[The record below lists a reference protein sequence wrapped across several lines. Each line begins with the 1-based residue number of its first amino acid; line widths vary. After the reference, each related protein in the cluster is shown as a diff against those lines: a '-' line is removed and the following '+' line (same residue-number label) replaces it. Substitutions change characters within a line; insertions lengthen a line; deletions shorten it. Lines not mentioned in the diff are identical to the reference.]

1 MKKLTLFF
9 ALLLG
14 MFLFPSVETHAAA
27 VPRVMAYDLKSEKD
41 TPAKGFTKFTFSTN
55 TKPTKAYLIFYHAGN
70 EVFRK
75 DITTQ
80 AQKQLKDATY
90 TIRTSDLPELTNM
103 KWAIEVQGE
112 SITTFERLNDVSGTT
127 TKYKFNRPQGI
138 TIDNNTE
145 SDFFGRM
152 YIALP
157 KGGYDYT
164 KGIVVFDAVH
174 NVLSAGGITATGISL
189 SDDDRLGMHRIAVNP
204 INNNVYYAKS
214 QSPTGVYELIPN
226 ATNILSDGGTAKDAV
241 SGLGFTNVD
250 AICFDTDGTMFVMDN
265 ANTSTGGTLYKVKN
279 GVKTKILQNGI
290 WGVTDIGLAP
300 DGRGGVWIAQ
310 NRTYVTSDNLA
321 ALSHVNANG
330 VADYIINKNASAE
343 MQALCPQGNGNA
355 GFRGQCAYNAN
366 EDILA
371 FAGNYMVTLFKVT
384 YDSNNKPSL
393 IRWKDTGKI
402 TNAKNIDGIAFDY
415 AGNLVF
421 LSAQTERFYHYT
433 VPTTTN
439 SCITPAKSTMQV
451 NGPATCRVMPH
462 DLTVVD
468 NGDSYTISYK
478 TNTNAQSG
486 NLVLFKED
494 GKTIDKTFAL
504 TTPIQRNKV
513 NQITVAKSEL
523 PARNKIAWGIELTGK
538 VVPKYTYLQ
547 EITDHTRQIYDFY
560 NTQGVVV
567 DNNPESDY
575 FGKIYV
581 QATLNGA
588 SDGSSDRA
596 DAQKAGLFI
605 YNQWLDELNPTTNV
619 GIKPTLPSGYSI
631 GGSNQFNR
639 LAIDPTTNNI
649 TYCYAVSGKPAIF
662 SMDRANLT
670 GTPTNLLA
678 GQTGIIRSVAH
689 CFDAEGN
696 LYVMDLPGSGQIFKI
711 DKNGTKTTFGAKT
724 SKYVGVNISLAADG
738 RGGLWVAQNRGQ
750 IDAYYQLVH
759 YNNSGDIDYSVY
771 DDKGTYNSTNGT
783 KGTSSTG
790 FTGGSARG
798 ALAYDAERQI
808 LAQGRDGTVVLFDVT
823 YNATTG
829 VPTLTKRDAVA
840 SIGGNKIDGLA
851 FDYVGDLYVVNS
863 GKEKFQKFT
872 IPTDNNTCLVPA
884 KKSLALDNAQITYEL
899 NGGVTNDYGWMSK
912 DDMFKACMNDGGVTT
927 LPSLTELKA
936 LGNDAALTAI
946 CGKFGKGAAQKVLD
960 NDKWNWLEEYVMS
973 VQNASSATKLVAG
986 GDPTDNTGW
995 AYAIAAF
1002 FIEGQRTSWPVSADF
1017 TQAGLDE
1024 AYQRAWKHGYDNPTM
1039 PTAEFVL
1046 NTPYKDG
1053 YTFDGWYAASNFSG
1067 AKVTKV
1073 QPNMD
1078 GTLYAKWI
1086 EYIPTIAE
1094 VKALANN
1101 ATTNVAGVVTYV
1113 SGNEVFV
1120 QDPTGGIVVVTATN
1134 ATCTVGQSIKA
1145 SGTKTITNGAP
1156 QVINATIASAEAG
1169 TLPEETAFESLNQ
1182 LVNDTDLKHYAT
1194 RITVPGLK
1202 VASYDGNGY
1211 PTLTDGLNTALC
1223 YKMPINQSTFPVGT
1237 KVVITAVGGWN
1248 NGFQFRGDVA
1258 GVTLAPGIAKDTY
1271 AYPERENGKYTL
1283 ANKWIVSNIKG
1294 NYQANK
1300 PGPDGYVRAMAASNG
1315 KMYFINRETVSLTV
1329 VDGATGE
1336 MLSSIPITGTDIF
1349 KVDGA
1354 NAVTVAYN
1362 DIKVDDAGNILISA
1376 CVSGANTFFVYKVNP
1391 TTGVVTEL
1399 IKDRLQNTWAGLSYR
1414 FDAIGVA
1421 GDVTNN
1427 GVIMAANANA
1437 WEAYRWKI
1445 NGGVVGSCEKIAL
1458 TGTGSNPGTAPQ
1470 IQPLDA
1476 QGKQFYVDGSGVNPI
1491 LFNENG
1497 TQAGKFTA
1505 GSLVRNQTNDVA
1517 YLNQTL
1523 NGIAEFTID
1532 TERFVVLAATATN
1545 ATPAASYALYKFTDD
1560 THNISTA
1567 EPLWFFPND
1576 GMGTVTNGSFAAPVS
1591 VEVNDNVATIY
1602 LYSAN
1607 NGYAAYTFT
1616 LTEQVKTV
1624 TIDEDAD
1631 NTIALAPFVGET
1643 VTANV
1648 VRNFAPNSVLTL
1660 TLPFD
1665 MSASQISTFFGN
1677 AKVYEFA
1684 TVVEDDYEIHLQFS
1698 STSSISAGKPY
1709 ILVTPTTGGYDA
1721 EDGFTIENVIINTTP
1736 NPVTKGAITMQPA
1749 LDAGGT
1755 LNQNN
1760 QYYLSGGGLYNAG
1773 TYNMA
1778 IVGLRAYFES
1788 TSPLPVRARVV
1799 FQDNEATSIPM
1810 VEAQS
1815 ENNVRKVMKNGQLII
1830 IRGEQKYNVQGQRME

>member
-27 VPRVMAYDLKSEKD
+27 PRVMAYDLKSEKD

-55 TKPTKAYLIFYHAGN
+55 TKPTKAYLIFYHAGS
-70 EVFRK
+70 EVYRT

-112 SITTFERLNDVSGTT
+112 AISTFAEVGNDGLRFDRGYATM
-127 TKYKFNRPQGI
+127 
-138 TIDNNTE
+138 DNNPE
-145 SDFFGRM
+145 SNYFGRV
-152 YIALP
+152 YVADRRST
-157 KGGYDYT
+157 KANGGLFVYNPDLSRVNET
-164 KGIVVFDAVH
+164 VNKLG
-174 NVLSAGGITATGISL
+174 LSASGFSRPAVGSDGTIYLASYSDLESGIFVVNPADLTVCTQFYNGTRASNGLFTNANGEELGSSTSGVGIYGEGKNTVVYSKMEDGTGISSGKFPIVCYQIGQTDGSVL
-189 SDDDRLGMHRIAVNP
+189 KSWNKAPTWRKSDFLNYG
-204 INNNVYYAKS
+204 NNGFAATDKGVWVS
-214 QSPTGVYELIPN
+214 QNKATSDSRPGFVFIDKNGELKYN
-226 ATNILSDGGTAKDAV
+226 AQTN
-241 SGLGFTNVD
+241 GF
-250 AICFDTDGTMFVMDN
+250 CTDGTFGAGIATN
-265 ANTSTGGTLYKVKN
+265 AANDRLYVNGQGGYIHEFKVDWNGTTPTL
-279 GVKTKILQNGI
+279 TKITSHKTGYTYISTLS
-290 WGVTDIGLAP
+290 VDLA
-300 DGRGGVWIAQ
+300 GNLIA
-310 NRTYVTSDNLA
+310 
-321 ALSHVNANG
+321 
-330 VADYIINKNASAE
+330 
-343 MQALCPQGNGNA
+343 C
-355 GFRGQCAYNAN
+355 
-366 EDILA
+366 
-371 FAGNYMVTLFKVT
+371 AGNYFR
-384 YDSNNKPSL
+384 SNN
-393 IRWKDTGKI
+393 
-402 TNAKNIDGIAFDY
+402 TNEMR
-415 AGNLVF
+415 LV
-421 LSAQTERFYHYT
+421 RF
-433 VPTTTN
+433 VIPTTSNT
-439 SCITPAKSTMQV
+439 CTTPAKSTMQV
-451 NGPATCRVMPH
+451 DGPPTCRVMPH

-513 NQITVAKSEL
+513 NQITIAKSEL

-538 VVPKYTYLQ
+538 AVPKYTYLQ

-605 YNQWLDELNPTTNV
+605 YNQWLDELNPTSNV
-619 GIKPTLPSGYSI
+619 GIQPSLPSGYSI
-631 GGSNQFNR
+631 GSANQFNR

-649 TYCYAVSGKPAIF
+649 TYCYAVSGKPAVF
-662 SMDRANLT
+662 SMNRANLT

-678 GQTGIIRSVAH
+678 GQTGITRSVAH

-711 DKNGTKTTFGAKT
+711 DKNGNKSTFGAST
-724 SKYVGVNISLAADG
+724 SKYVQVNSSLAADG
-738 RGGLWVAQNRGQ
+738 RGGLWVSQNRSA

-759 YNNSGDIDYSVY
+759 YNASGTIDFAVY
-771 DDKGTYNSTNGT
+771 QGNEN
-783 KGTSSTG
+783 G

-798 ALAYDAERQI
+798 ALAYDTKRQV
-808 LAQGRDGTVVLFDVT
+808 LAQGREGTVVLFDVA

-829 VPTLTKRDAVA
+829 APTLTKRDVVA
-840 SIGGNKIDGLA
+840 SIGGNKIDGIA

-872 IPTDNNTCLVPA
+872 LPTDNNTCTVPA
-884 KKSLALDNAQITYEL
+884 KKSLALDNASITYEL

-912 DDMFKACMNDGGVTT
+912 EDLFQSCMADAGVTGLGT
-927 LPSLTELKA
+927 LAEIKPTGDPAKIV
-936 LGNDAALTAI
+936 T
-946 CGKFGKGAAQKVLD
+946 KFTQAKCQTILD
-960 NDKWNWLEEYVMS
+960 NAKWDWLEAYIMS
-973 VQNASSATKLVAG
+973 VQNADAGATKLTAG
-986 GDPTDNTGW
+986 TTSAGW
-995 AYAIAAF
+995 AYAVAAF

-1017 TQAGLDE
+1017 AQAGLDE
-1024 AYQRAWKHGYDNPTM
+1024 AYQRAWEHGYDNPTK
-1039 PTAEFVL
+1039 PTSEFVL

-1053 YTFDGWYAASNFSG
+1053 YTFDGWYATADFSG
-1067 AKVTKV
+1067 AKVAKV
-1073 QPNMD
+1073 QPNMN

-1094 VKALANN
+1094 VKALADN

-1120 QDPTGGIVVVTATN
+1120 QDPTGGIVLVTATN

-1202 VASYDGNGY
+1202 VASYDSNGY

-1248 NGFQFRGDVA
+1248 NGFQFRGDVT
-1258 GVTLAPGIAKDTY
+1258 GITLAPGIAKDTY
-1271 AYPERENGKYTL
+1271 AYPARENGKYTL

-1300 PGPDGYVRAMAASNG
+1300 PGPDGYVRAMAAVNG
-1315 KMYFINRETVSLTV
+1315 KMYFINRETESLTV
-1329 VDGATGE
+1329 VDGATGA
-1336 MLSSIPITGTDIF
+1336 MLNSIAITGTDIF
-1349 KVDGA
+1349 KVGG
-1354 NAVTVAYN
+1354 NIAVTVAYN

-1376 CVSGANTFFVYKVNP
+1376 CVSSGNTFFVYKVNP
-1391 TTGVVTEL
+1391 TTGVATEL
-1399 IKDRLQNTWAGLSYR
+1399 IKDRLQDTWSGLNYR

-1445 NGGVVGSCEKIAL
+1445 NGGVASACEKITL

-1476 QGKQFYVDGSGVNPI
+1476 QGKQFYVDGSGINPI

-1497 TQAGKFTA
+1497 TQAGKFIA
-1505 GSLVRNQTNDVA
+1505 GSPVRNQTNDVA

-1523 NGIAEFTID
+1523 NGIAEFNIG
-1532 TERFVVLAATATN
+1532 TERFVVLAATATST
-1545 ATPAASYALYKFTDD
+1545 TPAASYALYKFTDD

-1576 GMGTVTNGSFAAPVS
+1576 GMGTVTNGSFAAPIS
-1591 VEVNDNVATIY
+1591 VEVDDNVATIY

-1624 TIDEDAD
+1624 TIDEKAD
-1631 NTIALAPFVGET
+1631 NTTALTSFEGQT
-1643 VTANV
+1643 VTAKVTRAFSND
-1648 VRNFAPNSVLTL
+1648 SYKTL

-1665 MSASQISTFFGN
+1665 MDAAQIQDVFGD
-1677 AKVYEFA
+1677 AKVYEF
-1684 TVVEDDYEIHLQFS
+1684 TSVVEGSDALHLQFEP
-1698 STSSISAGKPY
+1698 TPSIVAGTPY
-1709 ILVTPTTGGYDA
+1709 IIDLPDGDYDA
-1721 EDGFTIENVIINTTP
+1721 KDGFTIENVTINTTL
-1736 NPVTKGAITMQPA
+1736 NSVKQGVITMEPV
-1749 LDAGGT
+1749 LD
-1755 LNQNN
+1755 
-1760 QYYLSGGGLYNAG
+1760 GGGRLDEAGQYWLSADNFLYNAG
-1773 TYNMA
+1773 NYPTA
-1778 IVGLRAYFES
+1778 LLGLRAYF
-1788 TSPLPVRARVV
+1788 TSSSPMPIRARVV
-1799 FQDNEATSIPM
+1799 FDENQATSIP
-1810 VEAQS
+1810 VVVAP

>member
-1 MKKLTLFF
+1 MKKVTLFF

-27 VPRVMAYDLKSEKD
+27 VPRVMAYDLKSEMNA
-41 TPAKGFTKFTFSTN
+41 PADGFTKFTFSTN
-55 TKPTKAYLIFYHAGN
+55 TKPTKAYLVFYHAGS

-103 KWAIEVQGE
+103 KWAIEVQGDAIE
-112 SITTFERLNDVSGTT
+112 KFECTNDVSGTP
-127 TKYKFNRPQGI
+127 TKYKFNRPQGVA
-138 TIDNNTE
+138 IDNNIE

-157 KGGYDYT
+157 KGGYDHT
-164 KGIVVFDAVH
+164 KGIVVFDPVH
-174 NVLSAGGITATGISL
+174 NVLSYGGITATDVTLG
-189 SDDDRLGMHRIAVNP
+189 DDDRLGMHRIAVDPTTNK
-204 INNNVYYAKS
+204 VYYAKS
-214 QSPTGVYELIPN
+214 ESPTAVYELTPN
-226 ATNILSDGGTAKDAV
+226 ATSILSDGGTAKNIVD
-241 SGLGFTNVD
+241 GLGFTRVD
-250 AICFDTDGTMFVMDN
+250 AICFDVDGNMFVMDN
-265 ANTSTGGTLYKVKN
+265 CNTSTGGTLYKVKN

-290 WGVTDIGLAP
+290 WGVTDIGMAP
-300 DGRGGVWIAQ
+300 DGKGGIWIAQ
-310 NRTYVTSDNLA
+310 NRSTVTTDNLA

-330 VADYIINKNASAE
+330 ETDYVINKNATDE
-343 MQALCPQGNGNA
+343 MKALCPNNNGNA
-355 GFRGQCAYNAN
+355 GFRGQCAYNAEEN
-366 EDILA
+366 ILA
-371 FAGNYMVTLFKVT
+371 FGGNYMVTLFNVT

-393 IRWKDTGKI
+393 TRWKDTGKL
-402 TNAKNIDGIAFDY
+402 TKNIDGLAFDH
-415 AGNLVF
+415 AGNLVVM
-421 LSAQTERFYHYT
+421 SAQSERFYHYT

-439 SCITPAKSTMQV
+439 SCITPAKSTLQV

-538 VVPKYTYLQ
+538 AVPKYTYLQ

-575 FGKIYV
+575 FGMIYV
-581 QATLNGA
+581 QATRNGA

-596 DAQKAGLFI
+596 DTQKAGLFI

-619 GIKPTLPSGYSI
+619 GIKPALPSGYSI
-631 GGSNQFNR
+631 GSNYQFNR

-649 TYCYAVSGKPAIF
+649 TYCYAISGQPAIF

-670 GTPTNLLA
+670 GAPTNLLA
-678 GQTGIIRSVAH
+678 GQTGITRSVAH

-711 DKNGTKTTFGAKT
+711 DKNGTKTTFGAST
-724 SKYVGVNISLAADG
+724 DKYVQVYTSLASDG
-738 RGGLWVAQNRGQ
+738 RGGLWISQNRSA
-750 IDAYYQLVH
+750 IDTYYQLVH
-759 YNNSGDIDYSVY
+759 YNASGTVDFAVY
-771 DDKGTYNSTNGT
+771 QGSEN
-783 KGTSSTG
+783 G

-808 LAQGRDGTVVLFDVT
+808 LAQGRNGTVVLFDVT

-829 VPTLTKRDAVA
+829 VPTLTKRDYVA
-840 SIGGNKIDGLA
+840 SVNGTNIDGIA

-863 GKEKFQKFT
+863 SKEKFQKFT

-912 DDMFKACMNDGGVTT
+912 EDLFQSCMADAGVTGLGT
-927 LPSLTELKA
+927 LAEIKPTGDPAEIVK
-936 LGNDAALTAI
+936 
-946 CGKFGKGAAQKVLD
+946 KFTQTKCQTILD
-960 NDKWNWLEEYVMS
+960 NAKWDWLEAYIMS
-973 VQNASSATKLVAG
+973 VQNADAGATKLTAG
-986 GDPTDNTGW
+986 TTSAGW

-1017 TQAGLDE
+1017 AQAGLDE
-1024 AYQRAWKHGYDNPTM
+1024 AYQRAWKHGYDNPTK
-1039 PTAEFVL
+1039 PTSEFVL

-1053 YTFDGWYAASNFSG
+1053 YTFDGWYAAADCSG

-1073 QPNMD
+1073 QPNMN

-1120 QDPTGGIVVVTATN
+1120 QDPTGGIVLITTTN

-1156 QVINATIASAEAG
+1156 QVINAVIASAEAG
-1169 TLPEETAFESLNQ
+1169 TLPEETAFESLSQ
-1182 LVNDTDLKHYAT
+1182 LVNDTELKHYAT

-1202 VASYDGNGY
+1202 VASYDSNGY
-1211 PTLTDGLNTALC
+1211 PTLTDGINSALC
-1223 YKMPINQSTFPVGT
+1223 YKMPISQSTFPVGT

-1258 GVTLAPGIAKDTY
+1258 GVTLAPDIAKDTY
-1271 AYPERENGKYTL
+1271 AYPARENGKYTL

-1300 PGPDGYVRAMAASNG
+1300 PGPDGYVRAMAAANG

-1376 CVSGANTFFVYKVNP
+1376 CVSGGNTFFVYKVNP
-1391 TTGVVTEL
+1391 ITGVATEL
-1399 IKDRLQNTWAGLSYR
+1399 IKDRLQDTWAGLSYR

-1445 NGGVVGSCEKIAL
+1445 NGGIAGTCEKITL

-1505 GSLVRNQTNDVA
+1505 GSPVRNQTNDVA

-1523 NGIAEFTID
+1523 NGIAEFTIG

-1545 ATPAASYALYKFTDD
+1545 IAHPASYALYKFTDD

-1624 TIDEDAD
+1624 TIDENAN
-1631 NTIALAPFVGET
+1631 NTNALAPFVGET

-1648 VRNFAPNSVLTL
+1648 VRDFAPNSVLTL

-1677 AKVYEFA
+1677 AKVYEFNN
-1684 TVVEDDYEIHLQFS
+1684 VVEDEYEIHLQFR

-1736 NPVTKGAITMQPA
+1736 NPVTIGAITMQPA
-1749 LDAGGT
+1749 LDAVGT

-1810 VEAQS
+1810 VEVQHG
-1815 ENNVRKVMKNGQLII
+1815 NNVRKVMKDGQIII
-1830 IRGEQKYNVQGQRME
+1830 IRGEQKYNIQGQRIE

>member
-1 MKKLTLFF
+1 MKKLSLFV

-14 MFLFPSVETHAAA
+14 IFLFNSATADAA
-27 VPRVMAYDLKSEKD
+27 VPRVMAYGLKSEMN
-41 TPAKGFTKFTFSTN
+41 TPVDGFTKFTFSTN
-55 TKPTKAYLIFYHAGN
+55 TKPTKAYLIFYHAGE
-70 EVFRK
+70 EVYRV

-80 AQKQLKDATY
+80 AQKQLTNATY
-90 TIRTSDLPELTNM
+90 TLRTSNLPELTNM
-103 KWAIEVQGE
+103 KWAIEVQGDAIGSLE
-112 SITTFERLNDVSGTT
+112 CTNDVSGTT
-127 TKYKFNRPQGI
+127 TKYKFNRPQGAA
-138 TIDNNTE
+138 IDNNPE
-145 SDFFGRM
+145 SDFFGRI
-152 YIALP
+152 YITMP
-157 KGGYDYT
+157 RGGYDHAT
-164 KGIVVFDAVH
+164 GIVVFDPIH
-174 NVLSAGGITATGISL
+174 NVLSNSGIAASGVSL
-189 SDDDRLGMHRIAVNP
+189 DDETYGMHRIAVNP
-204 INNNVYYAKS
+204 ANNHVYYTKS
-214 QSPTGVYELIPN
+214 IASNTAIYELTPN
-226 ATNILSDGGTAKDAV
+226 ATNILSDGGTAKDV
-241 SGLGFTNVD
+241 ISGLGFTRAD
-250 AICFDTDGTMFVMDN
+250 AVCFADDGTMFVMDN
-265 ANTSTGGTLYKVKN
+265 AKYSGGALGKIYKVKDN
-279 GVKTKILQNGI
+279 AKTLFNDDAIWSNNPNSLASDGEGGI
-290 WGVTDIGLAP
+290 WVTQFRGAAGVFPILAH
-300 DGRGGVWIAQ
+300 I
-310 NRTYVTSDNLA
+310 
-321 ALSHVNANG
+321 
-330 VADYIINKNASAE
+330 NASGTA
-343 MQALCPQGNGNA
+343 
-355 GFRGQCAYNAN
+355 
-366 EDILA
+366 D
-371 FAGNYMVTLFKVT
+371 FKVT
-384 YDSNNKPSL
+384 SNINSWFPESNATKGGSMAYDARHKVVAIGGSGMVMLFQVKEVDGKPTLDSKIGQISLRNNAADEVNGL
-393 IRWKDTGKI
+393 
-402 TNAKNIDGIAFDY
+402 AFDY
-415 AGNLVF
+415 AGNLVA
-421 LSAQTERFYHYT
+421 LSRSSERFYHYA
-433 VPTTTN
+433 VPTNNN

-468 NGDSYTISYK
+468 DGDSYTISYK

-538 VVPKYTYLQ
+538 AVPKYTYLQ

-575 FGKIYV
+575 FGMIYV
-581 QATLNGA
+581 QATRNGA

-596 DAQKAGLFI
+596 DTQKAGLFI

-619 GIKPTLPSGYSI
+619 GIKPALPSGYSI
-631 GGSNQFNR
+631 GSNYQFNR

-649 TYCYAVSGKPAIF
+649 TYCYAISGQPAIF

-678 GQTGIIRSVAH
+678 GQTGITRSVAH

-711 DKNGTKTTFGAKT
+711 DKNGTKTTFGAST
-724 SKYVGVNISLAADG
+724 SKYVQVYTSLASDG
-738 RGGLWVAQNRGQ
+738 RGGLWVSQNRGA
-750 IDAYYQLVH
+750 IDTYYQLVH
-759 YNNSGDIDYSVY
+759 YNASGTIDFAVY
-771 DDKGTYNSTNGT
+771 QGSEN
-783 KGTSSTG
+783 G

-808 LAQGRDGTVVLFDVT
+808 LAQGRNGTVVLFDVT

-829 VPTLTKRDAVA
+829 VPTLTKRDYVA
-840 SIGGNKIDGLA
+840 SVNGTNIDGIA

-863 GKEKFQKFT
+863 SKEKFQKFT

-973 VQNASSATKLVAG
+973 VQNASSATTLVTG
-986 GDPTDNTGW
+986 GSLTDSDKTAW

-1120 QDPTGGIVVVTATN
+1120 QDPTGGIVLITTTN

-1156 QVINATIASAEAG
+1156 QVINAVIASAEAG
-1169 TLPEETAFESLNQ
+1169 TLPEETAFESLSQ
-1182 LVNDTDLKHYAT
+1182 LVNDTELKHYAT

-1202 VASYDGNGY
+1202 VASYDSNGY
-1211 PTLTDGLNTALC
+1211 PTLTDGINSALC
-1223 YKMPINQSTFPVGT
+1223 YKMPISQSTFPVGT

-1271 AYPERENGKYTL
+1271 AYPARENGKYTL

-1300 PGPDGYVRAMAASNG
+1300 PGPDGYVRAMAAANG

-1376 CVSGANTFFVYKVNP
+1376 CVSGGNTFFVYKVNP
-1391 TTGVVTEL
+1391 ITGVATEL
-1399 IKDRLQNTWAGLSYR
+1399 IKDRLQDTWAGLSYR

-1445 NGGVVGSCEKIAL
+1445 NGGVVGTCEKITL

-1505 GSLVRNQTNDVA
+1505 GSPVRNQTNDVA

-1545 ATPAASYALYKFTDD
+1545 IAHPASYALYKFTDD

-1624 TIDEDAD
+1624 TIDENAN
-1631 NTIALAPFVGET
+1631 NTTALAPFVGET

-1648 VRNFAPNSVLTL
+1648 VRDFAPNSVLTL

-1677 AKVYEFA
+1677 AKVYEFNN
-1684 TVVEDDYEIHLQFS
+1684 VVEDEYEIHLQFS

-1755 LNQNN
+1755 LNKNN

-1773 TYNMA
+1773 TYDME

-1810 VEAQS
+1810 VEVQHG
-1815 ENNVRKVMKNGQLII
+1815 NNVRKVMKDGQIII
-1830 IRGEQKYNVQGQRME
+1830 IRGEQKYNIQGQRIE

>member
-14 MFLFPSVETHAAA
+14 MFLFPSVETHAAE
-27 VPRVMAYDLKSEKD
+27 PRVMAYDLKSEKD

-103 KWAIEVQGE
+103 KWAIEVQGNAI
-112 SITTFERLNDVSGTT
+112 STFAEAGNDGLRFDRGYATM
-127 TKYKFNRPQGI
+127 
-138 TIDNNTE
+138 DNNPE
-145 SDFFGRM
+145 SNYFGRV
-152 YIALP
+152 YVADRRST
-157 KGGYDYT
+157 KANGGLFVYNPDLSRVNET
-164 KGIVVFDAVH
+164 VNKLG
-174 NVLSAGGITATGISL
+174 LSASGFSRPAVGSDGTIYLAAYSDLESGIFVVNPADLTTCTQFYDGTRASNGLFTNGGVEIGSSTSGVGVCGEGKNTILYSKMEDGTGISSGKYPIVCYQIGQTDGSVL
-189 SDDDRLGMHRIAVNP
+189 KSWNKAPTWRKSDFLNYG
-204 INNNVYYAKS
+204 NNGFAATDKGVWVS
-214 QSPTGVYELIPN
+214 QNKATSDSRPGFVFIDKNGELKYN
-226 ATNILSDGGTAKDAV
+226 AQTN
-241 SGLGFTNVD
+241 GF
-250 AICFDTDGTMFVMDN
+250 CTDGTFGAGIATN
-265 ANTSTGGTLYKVKN
+265 AANDRLYVNGQGGYIHEFKVDWNGTTPTL
-279 GVKTKILQNGI
+279 TKITSHKTGYTYITTLS
-290 WGVTDIGLAP
+290 VDLA
-300 DGRGGVWIAQ
+300 GNLIA
-310 NRTYVTSDNLA
+310 
-321 ALSHVNANG
+321 
-330 VADYIINKNASAE
+330 
-343 MQALCPQGNGNA
+343 C
-355 GFRGQCAYNAN
+355 
-366 EDILA
+366 
-371 FAGNYMVTLFKVT
+371 AGNYFR
-384 YDSNNKPSL
+384 SNN
-393 IRWKDTGKI
+393 
-402 TNAKNIDGIAFDY
+402 TNEMR
-415 AGNLVF
+415 LV
-421 LSAQTERFYHYT
+421 RF
-433 VPTTTN
+433 VIPTTTN
-439 SCITPAKSTMQV
+439 SCTTPAKSTLQV
-451 NGPATCRVMPH
+451 DGPPTCRVLPH

-538 VVPKYTYLQ
+538 AVPKYTYLQ
-547 EITDHTRQIYDFY
+547 EITDQTRQIYDFY
-560 NTQGVVV
+560 NTQGVIV

-581 QATLNGA
+581 QATRNGA

-596 DAQKAGLFI
+596 DTQKAGLFI

-619 GIKPTLPSGYSI
+619 GIKPALPSGYSI
-631 GGSNQFNR
+631 GSNYQFNR

-649 TYCYAVSGKPAIF
+649 TYCYAISGQPAIF

-670 GTPTNLLA
+670 GAPTNLLA
-678 GQTGIIRSVAH
+678 GQTGITRSVAH

-696 LYVMDLPGSGQIFKI
+696 LYVMDLPSSGQIFKI
-711 DKNGTKTTFGAKT
+711 DKNGTKTTFGAST
-724 SKYVGVNISLAADG
+724 DKYVQVYTSLASDG
-738 RGGLWVAQNRGQ
+738 RGGLWISQNRSA
-750 IDAYYQLVH
+750 IDTYYQLVH
-759 YNNSGDIDYSVY
+759 YNASGTVDFAVY
-771 DDKGTYNSTNGT
+771 QGSEN
-783 KGTSSTG
+783 G

-808 LAQGRDGTVVLFDVT
+808 LAQGRNGTVVLFDVA

-829 VPTLTKRDAVA
+829 VPTLTKRDYVA
-840 SIGGNKIDGLA
+840 SVNGTNIDGIA

-863 GKEKFQKFT
+863 SKEKFQKFT

-927 LPSLTELKA
+927 LPSLTEVKTNSDPLY
-936 LGNDAALTAI
+936 TI
-946 CGKFGKGAAQKVLD
+946 CSKFGKTAAQKILD
-960 NDKWNWLEEYVMS
+960 NTKWDWLEEYIMS
-973 VQNASSATKLVAG
+973 VQNASGATTLVAG
-986 GDPTDNTGW
+986 GGGDDNNRTAW

-1002 FIEGQRTSWPVSADF
+1002 FTEGKRTTWPVSADF
-1017 TQAGLDE
+1017 AQAGLEE
-1024 AYQRAWKHGYDNPTM
+1024 AYQKTWKHGYDNPTK
-1039 PTAEFVL
+1039 PTSEFVL

-1053 YTFDGWYAASNFSG
+1053 YTFDGWYATADFSG

-1073 QPNMD
+1073 QPNMN

-1094 VKALANN
+1094 VKALADN

-1145 SGTKTITNGAP
+1145 SGTKIITNGAP

-1202 VASYDGNGY
+1202 VASYDSNGY

-1271 AYPERENGKYTL
+1271 AYPARENGKYTL

-1300 PGPDGYVRAMAASNG
+1300 PGPDGYVRAMAAVNG

-1349 KVDGA
+1349 KVSGV

-1391 TTGVVTEL
+1391 TTGVATEL
-1399 IKDRLQNTWAGLSYR
+1399 IKDRLQDTWAGLSYR

-1505 GSLVRNQTNDVA
+1505 GSPVRNQTNDVA

-1545 ATPAASYALYKFTDD
+1545 TTPAASYALYKFTDD

-1624 TIDEDAD
+1624 TIDENVD
-1631 NTIALAPFVGET
+1631 NTTALGSYDGEVVTAT
-1643 VTANV
+1643 VTRSFGSNKY
-1648 VRNFAPNSVLTL
+1648 LTL

-1665 MSASQISTFFGN
+1665 MNATQIRNVFGN
-1677 AKVYEFA
+1677 ATVYA
-1684 TVVEDDYEIHLQFS
+1684 LYDVVKYNAEEVHLQFS
-1698 STSSISAGKPY
+1698 PVSTITAGTPY
-1709 ILVTPTTGGYDA
+1709 ILATAISGYDA
-1721 EDGFTIENVIINTTP
+1721 EDGFTIEGVAIDLSLK
-1736 NPVTKGAITMQPA
+1736 PVTSGDVTMVPV

-1755 LNQNN
+1755 LNQSDEYFLSNN
-1760 QYYLSGGGLYNAG
+1760 ALYCAG
-1773 TYNMA
+1773 TYSRDIM
-1778 IVGLRAYFES
+1778 GLRAYFKS
-1788 TSPLPVRARVV
+1788 ASPLPIRARVV
-1799 FQDNEATSIPM
+1799 FQDNAATSIPM

-1815 ENNVRKVMKNGQLII
+1815 ENQVRKVLKDGQLLI
-1830 IRGEQKYNVQGQRME
+1830 IRGEEMYNIQGQRME

>member
-1 MKKLTLFF
+1 MKKLSLFV

-14 MFLFPSVETHAAA
+14 IFLFNSATADAA
-27 VPRVMAYDLKSEKD
+27 VPRVMAYGLKSEMN
-41 TPAKGFTKFTFSTN
+41 TPVDGFTKFTFSTN
-55 TKPTKAYLIFYHAGN
+55 TKPTKAYLIFYHAGE
-70 EVFRK
+70 EVYRV

-80 AQKQLKDATY
+80 AQKQLTNATY
-90 TIRTSDLPELTNM
+90 TLRTSNLPELTNM
-103 KWAIEVQGE
+103 KWAIEVQGDAIGSLE
-112 SITTFERLNDVSGTT
+112 CTNDVSGTT
-127 TKYKFNRPQGI
+127 TKYKFNRPQGAA
-138 TIDNNTE
+138 IDNNPE
-145 SDFFGRM
+145 SDFFGRI
-152 YIALP
+152 YITMP
-157 KGGYDYT
+157 KGGYDHAT
-164 KGIVVFDAVH
+164 GIVVFDPIH
-174 NVLSAGGITATGISL
+174 NVLSNSGIAASGVSL
-189 SDDDRLGMHRIAVNP
+189 DDETYGMHRIAVNP
-204 INNNVYYAKS
+204 ANNHVYYTKS
-214 QSPTGVYELIPN
+214 IASNTAIYELTPN
-226 ATNILSDGGTAKDAV
+226 ATNILSDGGTAKDV
-241 SGLGFTNVD
+241 ISGLGFTRAD
-250 AICFDTDGTMFVMDN
+250 AVCFADDGTMFVMDN
-265 ANTSTGGTLYKVKN
+265 AKYSGGALGKIYKVKDN
-279 GVKTKILQNGI
+279 AKTLFNDDAIWSNNPNSLASDGEGGI
-290 WGVTDIGLAP
+290 WVTQFRGAAGVFPILAH
-300 DGRGGVWIAQ
+300 I
-310 NRTYVTSDNLA
+310 
-321 ALSHVNANG
+321 
-330 VADYIINKNASAE
+330 NASGTA
-343 MQALCPQGNGNA
+343 
-355 GFRGQCAYNAN
+355 
-366 EDILA
+366 D
-371 FAGNYMVTLFKVT
+371 FKVT
-384 YDSNNKPSL
+384 SNINSWFPESNATKGGSMAYDARHKVVAIGGSGMVMLFQVKEVDGKPTLDSKIGQISLRNNAADEVNGL
-393 IRWKDTGKI
+393 
-402 TNAKNIDGIAFDY
+402 AFDY
-415 AGNLVF
+415 AGNLVA
-421 LSAQTERFYHYT
+421 LSRSSERFYHYA
-433 VPTTTN
+433 VPTNNN

-468 NGDSYTISYK
+468 DGDSYTISYK

-538 VVPKYTYLQ
+538 AVPKYTYLQ

-575 FGKIYV
+575 FGMIYV
-581 QATLNGA
+581 QATRNGA

-596 DAQKAGLFI
+596 DTQKAGLFI

-619 GIKPTLPSGYSI
+619 GIKPDLPSGYSI
-631 GGSNQFNR
+631 GSNFQFNR
-639 LAIDPTTNNI
+639 LTIDPTTNNI
-649 TYCYAVSGKPAIF
+649 TYCYAISGQPAIF

-678 GQTGIIRSVAH
+678 GQTGITRSVAH
-689 CFDAEGN
+689 CFDAEGT
-696 LYVMDLPGSGQIFKI
+696 LYVMDLANSEGTIYKI
-711 DKNGTKTTFGAKT
+711 KDGIKTVFVPATGKFANQYM
-724 SKYVGVNISLAADG
+724 SMASDG

-750 IDAYYQLVH
+750 IDGYYQLVH

-808 LAQGRDGTVVLFDVT
+808 LAQGRNGTVVLFDVT

-829 VPTLTKRDAVA
+829 VPTLTQRDYVA
-840 SIGGNKIDGLA
+840 SVNGTNIDGIA

-863 GKEKFQKFT
+863 SKEKFQKFT

-912 DDMFKACMNDGGVTT
+912 EDLFQSCMADAGVTGLGT
-927 LPSLTELKA
+927 LAEIKPTGDPAKIVTKFTQAKCQTILDNAKWDWLEAYIMSA
-936 LGNDAALTAI
+936 QNADAGATQLTA
-946 CGKFGKGAAQKVLD
+946 GTT
-960 NDKWNWLEEYVMS
+960 
-973 VQNASSATKLVAG
+973 SA
-986 GDPTDNTGW
+986 GW
-995 AYAIAAF
+995 AYAVAAF

-1017 TQAGLDE
+1017 AQAGLDE
-1024 AYQRAWKHGYDNPTM
+1024 AYQRAWKHGYDNPTK
-1039 PTAEFVL
+1039 PTSEFVL

-1053 YTFDGWYAASNFSG
+1053 YTFDGWYAAADFSG

-1073 QPNMD
+1073 QPNMN

-1120 QDPTGGIVVVTATN
+1120 QDPTGGIVLITTTN

-1156 QVINATIASAEAG
+1156 QVINAVIASAEAG
-1169 TLPEETAFESLNQ
+1169 TLPEETAFESLSQ
-1182 LVNDTDLKHYAT
+1182 LVNDTELKHYAT

-1202 VASYDGNGY
+1202 VASYDSNGY

-1223 YKMPINQSTFPVGT
+1223 YKMPISQSTFPVGT

-1271 AYPERENGKYTL
+1271 AYPARENGKYTL

-1300 PGPDGYVRAMAASNG
+1300 PGPDGYVRAMAAANG

-1376 CVSGANTFFVYKVNP
+1376 CVSGGNTFFVYKVNP
-1391 TTGVVTEL
+1391 ITGVATEL
-1399 IKDRLQNTWAGLSYR
+1399 IKDRLQDTWAGLSYR

-1445 NGGVVGSCEKIAL
+1445 NGGVVGTCEKITL

-1497 TQAGKFTA
+1497 TQADKFTA
-1505 GSLVRNQTNDVA
+1505 GSPVRNQTNDVA

-1523 NGIAEFTID
+1523 NGITEFTID

-1545 ATPAASYALYKFTDD
+1545 IAHPASYALYKFTDD

-1631 NTIALAPFVGET
+1631 NTTALDEFEGET
-1643 VTANV
+1643 VTATV
-1648 VRNFAPNSVLTL
+1648 TRSFGPNKYLTL

-1665 MSASQISTFFGN
+1665 MNATQIRNVFGN
-1677 AKVYEFA
+1677 ATVYA
-1684 TVVEDDYEIHLQFS
+1684 MYNVVEYNAEEVHLQFS
-1698 STSSISAGKPY
+1698 PVSTITAGTPY
-1709 ILVTPTTGGYDA
+1709 ILATATSGYDA
-1721 EDGFTIENVIINTTP
+1721 EDGFTIEGVEIDLSLK
-1736 NPVTKGAITMQPA
+1736 PVTSGDVTMVPV

-1755 LNQNN
+1755 LAQSDEYFLSNN
-1760 QYYLSGGGLYNAG
+1760 ELYCAG
-1773 TYNMA
+1773 AYPRT
-1778 IVGLRAYFES
+1778 ILGLRAYFKS
-1788 TSPLPVRARVV
+1788 ASPLPIRARVV

-1815 ENNVRKVMKNGQLII
+1815 ENQVRKVLKDGQLLI
-1830 IRGEQKYNVQGQRME
+1830 IRGEEMYNIQGQRME